1 MLLTKALGIKISQA
15 EADFIIPDLRQDR
28 RLCIDPFLL
37 YKSRDP
43 GLRALHT
50 ALVSLFNRAF
60 ESFRIGN
67 RKDLEYL
74 IDFPE
79 VSEIGFGYSHG
90 TVMGSGMGTYLNNL
104 VAETMANSPELVN
117 RGIKHIEEL
126 QLVSLG
132 IGADRISDMAAN
144 ILKEYLIDYTKRQAS
159 LWNIPL
165 ARGVPV
171 NHIFDIQDI
180 EWKDEYVDL
189 PVNPD
194 NGSPI
199 ILVPRRI
206 VRLLPWI
213 NYDDFERTEFRM
225 FLGASKSQ
233 GLRNRLPGSKRNI
246 NINKEEVTKITRKEI
261 HLLDQYIRRKESD
274 AAQAQPQLYAGEAD
288 KLLPG
293 TPAAEEFINQLQSIQ
308 TGRESARTYQLE
320 MLAILNHLFEP
331 ELTDGKIE
339 EQTIH
344 GTERRDI
351 IFTNES
357 DRSFWQYVRQ
367 HYKDFLVMFEAKNV
381 EDLTNSDLA
390 QTATY
395 MGERLGYLSLILT
408 RNPPKKSQ
416 ILKCFSIY
424 NDSGS
429 TVRKVIIILNDE
441 DIIKMLK
448 MRESGNNPTNY
459 VQQKYRDFKI
469 KCQ

>member
-1 MLLTKALGIKISQA
+1 MLLTKALGINISQA
-15 EADFIIPDLRQDR
+15 EADFVIPDLHQDR

-43 GLRALHT
+43 EVRELHEI
-50 ALVSLFNRAF
+50 LISVFNKAF
-60 ESFRIGN
+60 ESFRNGT
-67 RKDLEYL
+67 RDELDRL

-79 VSEIGFGYSHG
+79 VSEIGFGYSQR
-90 TVMGSGMGTYLNNL
+90 TVKGSGMGPYLNEL
-104 VAETMANSPELVN
+104 VTETLGNSPGLLA
-117 RGIKHIEEL
+117 RGIRHIEEM

-132 IGADRISDMAAN
+132 IGPDRVSDMAAN
-144 ILKEYLIDYTKRQAS
+144 ILKDYLLRYTQRQAS

-165 ARGVPV
+165 TKGVPV
-171 NHIFDIQDI
+171 NHIFDTEDFD
-180 EWKDEYVDL
+180 WKDEYIDL
-189 PVNPD
+189 PVNPE
-194 NGSPI
+194 NGNTI

-233 GLRNRLPGSKRNI
+233 GLRSVLPGSKRNRS
-246 NINKEEVTKITRKEI
+246 INKEEVTKITRKEI
-261 HLLDQYIRRKESD
+261 YLLDQYVKRKETD
-274 AAQAQPQLYAGEAD
+274 AAEAQPQLNTRD
-288 KLLPG
+288 DILLPG
-293 TPAAEEFINQLQSIQ
+293 TPTAGEFIARLHAISI
-308 TGRESARTYQLE
+308 GREGARSFQLE

-357 DRSFWQYVRQ
+357 DRSFWHYVRQ
-367 HYKDFLVMFEAKNV
+367 QYKDFLVMFEAKNV
-381 EDLTNSDLA
+381 EELTNEHLA

-395 MGERLGYLSLILT
+395 MGDRLGYLAFVVT
-408 RNPPKKSQ
+408 RRPPKEAQ
-416 ILKCFSIY
+416 ILKCFSIF

-429 TVRKVIIILNDE
+429 TTRKVIIILHDE
-441 DIIKMLK
+441 DIKQMLR
-448 MRESGNNPTNY
+448 MRESGNNPTKY
-459 VQQKYRDFKI
+459 VQQKYREFKV